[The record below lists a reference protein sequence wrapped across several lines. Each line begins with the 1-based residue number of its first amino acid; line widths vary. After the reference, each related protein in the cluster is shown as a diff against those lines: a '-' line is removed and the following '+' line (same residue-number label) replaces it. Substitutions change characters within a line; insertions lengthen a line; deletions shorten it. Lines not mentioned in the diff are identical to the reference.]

1 MKILLAS
8 AAVALLGLAAC
19 TEEPTQT
26 RNVRAPETG
35 ERAASETVNEL
46 DQAIAPSE
54 TFTAEELAAGVSAT
68 TVDAPASTFSTAAV
82 KTTGGE
88 SLGEVQSVDVGPDN
102 EAAAINVEVGGFLG
116 IDEKIV
122 KIDADRFTYLPDRNV
137 LVAEVTKEEV
147 AALPEQEMRVE

>member
-1 MKILLAS
+1 
-8 AAVALLGLAAC
+8 
-19 TEEPTQT
+19 
-26 RNVRAPETG
+26 
-35 ERAASETVNEL
+35 VNEL
-46 DQAIAPSE
+46 DQAITPSE

-116 IDEKIV
+116 VDEKIV
-122 KIDADRFTYLPDRNV
+122 KIDADKFTYLPDRNV